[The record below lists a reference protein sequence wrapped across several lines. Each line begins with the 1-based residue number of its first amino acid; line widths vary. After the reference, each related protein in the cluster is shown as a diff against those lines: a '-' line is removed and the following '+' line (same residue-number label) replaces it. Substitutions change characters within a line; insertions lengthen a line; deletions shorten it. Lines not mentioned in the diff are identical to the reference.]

1 MEDKEYGLFE
11 QEIVEEWINGDKLK
25 RYMESHFEKWA
36 FFNNGSYSEI
46 FINDEELNDY
56 CDPEQLG
63 YEELFYIVDSV
74 IKDMGYEDNNGED
87 VSWVA
92 DKVQEGTLVIYPF
105 SQMFKLEEVDI
116 EIVDGEILR
125 CEGDKGTLQ
134 EIINIKN
141 A

>member
-25 RYMESHFEKWA
+25 RYMESHFEKWV